1 MRFLSLACLFLST
14 QAFAADPPRARKVVL
29 IAGPMDGGHPAGTH
43 EYEKTVRVFKH
54 CLDTAANVK
63 GLRVEAHLGGW
74 PEKPATLDDA
84 DTIVFV
90 SSGSDRKEADHPL
103 LVGERLAVIEKQMK
117 RGCGLAMIHW
127 STFTPKKTGTNILE
141 WVGGYFDYESGPAK
155 NGWYS
160 KIQTVT
166 VKAVPGRHPITSGM
180 APFEAKD
187 EFYYN
192 LRFRERDPRLVPIL
206 SVPMAKE
213 GEQVVAW
220 AVERANGDFVRTRI
234 LDGTVR
240 ACHDVSD
247 GGLLVAIAEMA
258 LASGVG
264 VRLSTH
270 PRDVPGHAFW
280 FGEDQARYLIA
291 VPDSASVL
299 RAAEQAGIPA
309 MRIGTSGGKDLTLP
323 DGGTISIAELRTL
336 HERFFPAWMAG

>member
-1 MRFLSLACLFLST
+1 MISV
-14 QAFAADPPRARKVVL
+14 PPSNRPTTRGIRPAGLVEVPKKVLL
-29 IAGPMDGGHPAGTH
+29 IGQGPDGAHPAGTH

-63 GLRVEAHLGGW
+63 WLCVEAHLGGW
-74 PEKPATLDDA
+74 PEKPTTLDDA

-103 LVGERLAVIEKQMK
+103 LVGDRLAIIEKQMK

-166 VKAVPGRHPITSGM
+166 VKAVPSRHPITSGM
-180 APFEAKD
+180 ASFEAKD

-206 SVPMAKE
+206 SVPMGKE

-220 AVERANGDFVRTRI
+220 AVERANGGRGFGFT
-234 LDGTVR
+234 
-240 ACHDVSD
+240 
-247 GGLLVAIAEMA
+247 GGHFFDNWRDENYRRMA
-258 LASGVG
+258 LNAILWTATSMFLKGV
-264 VRLSTH
+264 
-270 PRDVPGHAFW
+270 
-280 FGEDQARYLIA
+280 
-291 VPDSASVL
+291 
-299 RAAEQAGIPA
+299 
-309 MRIGTSGGKDLTLP
+309 
-323 DGGTISIAELRTL
+323 
-336 HERFFPAWMAG
+336 